1 MMPHICGS
9 KFTFPFFTLYLSQK
23 RKKKSSYHQSFQP
36 KKKKKVFT
44 SLPLSPFNTFVI
56 SQLYHTTST
65 SVKNFVY
72 INLLNIQITIR
83 NCSQTSLGYNNRT
96 NKQTILLCSNQD
108 GQKNLYGL
116 ANQYNSIMFQSL
128 IYIYINRVE
137 FKLHLM

>member
-23 RKKKSSYHQSFQP
+23 RKKKVVIIRVSSQ
-36 KKKKKVFT
+36 KKKKKKFFT

-83 NCSQTSLGYNNRT
+83 NCSQSSLGYNNRT

-128 IYIYINRVE
+128 IYILIGSSSSYT
-137 FKLHLM
+137 

>member
-9 KFTFPFFTLYLSQK
+9 KFTSPFFTFYLSQK
-23 RKKKSSYHQSFQP
+23 RKKKVVIIRVSSQ
-36 KKKKKVFT
+36 KKKVFT

-65 SVKNFVY
+65 FVKNFVY

-128 IYIYINRVE
+128 IYILIGSSSSYT
-137 FKLHLM
+137 